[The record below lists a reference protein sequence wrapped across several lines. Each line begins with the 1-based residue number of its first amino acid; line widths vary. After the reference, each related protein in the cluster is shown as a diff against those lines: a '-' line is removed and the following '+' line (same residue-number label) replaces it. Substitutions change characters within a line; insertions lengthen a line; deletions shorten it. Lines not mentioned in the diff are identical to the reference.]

1 MTLVEDSSAEI
12 KRRVR
17 EQFSA
22 SAIDYV
28 QSRGHATGSDL
39 GRMIEVTAPQPTD
52 RLLDIATGGGHVAR
66 AFGPQVASVVIADL
80 THRMLQEAA
89 TFLRSSGLQEIES
102 VAADAELLPFAS
114 ESFDLVTCRIA
125 PHHFPQPER
134 FVAEVARVLVA
145 GGQFALIDSTVP
157 NGEVGAFYN
166 RFELRRDP
174 SHVRSLTVNEWLDL
188 LTEAG
193 LQVTLVESFRKTH
206 DFADWTARSKTG
218 DQGRADL
225 TAMMRDAG
233 AEVAMAYETVWD
245 GERLVSFTDE
255 KTLFVARKGDG

>member
-1 MTLVEDSSAEI
+1 MVFEEDGSGA

-39 GRMIEVTAPQPTD
+39 KRMVEVIAPASTD
-52 RLLDIATGGGHVAR
+52 RFLDIATGGGHVAR
-66 AFGPQVASVVIADL
+66 AFGPRVATVVIADL
-80 THRMLQEAA
+80 TPRMVHEATA
-89 TFLRSSGLQEIES
+89 FLRSSGLQEVVS

-114 ESFDLVTCRIA
+114 NAFDVVTCRIA
-125 PHHFPQPER
+125 PHHFPHPER
-134 FVAEVARVLVA
+134 FVAEVSRVLDI

-157 NGEVGAFYN
+157 DGEVGAFYN

-174 SHVRSLTVNEWLDL
+174 SHVRSLPIREWLNL
-188 LTEAG
+188 LTEVG
-193 LQVTLVESFRKTH
+193 LRIALVESFRKTH
-206 DFADWTARSKTG
+206 DFADWTARSKT
-218 DQGRADL
+218 DDNGRAEL
-225 TAMMRDAG
+225 TAMMRAAS
-233 AEVAMAYETVWD
+233 AEVTSTFETIWD

-255 KTLFVARKGDG
+255 KTLFVSRKVGP